1 MDKIKNF
8 NENYSTE
15 IHRLLIAVNLVCIV
29 IFCFAKNSYDIC
41 DKTSDPTNLKN
52 MKNGIDTII
61 TIQAIMIAISVMS
74 HSDKIMTIE
83 IIKQYIIPVQ
93 VILMIIMMLGGFA
106 TVLGSI
112 NKLKEQD
119 KDKYNDLYN
128 ISYVIVFVYLAIV
141 VFLISTSLASMM

>member
-1 MDKIKNF
+1 MDKIINF
-8 NENYSTE
+8 NENYSTG

-52 MKNGIDTII
+52 MKNGVDTII
-61 TIQAIMIAISVMS
+61 TIQAIMIAISVMA
-74 HSDKIMTIE
+74 HSEKIMNIE
-83 IIKQYIIPVQ
+83 IIKKYIIPFQ

-112 NKLKEQD
+112 NKLK
-119 KDKYNDLYN
+119 DKYNELYN
-128 ISYVIVFVYLAIV
+128 ISIGIVFVYLAIV
-141 VFLISTSLASMM
+141 IFLITTSLASLKQK